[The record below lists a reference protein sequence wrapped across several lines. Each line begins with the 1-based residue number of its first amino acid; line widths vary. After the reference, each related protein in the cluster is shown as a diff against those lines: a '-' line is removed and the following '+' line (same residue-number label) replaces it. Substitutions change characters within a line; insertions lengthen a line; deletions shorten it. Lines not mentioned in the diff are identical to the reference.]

1 MSREEL
7 LAGLKQEVD
16 LKNRPH
22 PRRRSPVTAPAARST
37 LVDVSITVEVPEP
50 FAGRLAAEA
59 ARRGRRPEDLV
70 VEAIEGRYSDTEPVD
85 TTSEAHDALEAFIGC
100 GDSGDPD
107 WASGDIKE
115 LRREAATRKLA
126 NGV

>member
-1 MSREEL
+1 
-7 LAGLKQEVD
+7 
-16 LKNRPH
+16 
-22 PRRRSPVTAPAARST
+22 VTPSHIGST

-50 FAGRLAAEA
+50 LAGRLAAEA

-70 VEAIEGRYSDTEPVD
+70 VEAIEGRYSETEPAD
-85 TTSEAHDALEAFIGC
+85 ASSGAQDALEAFIGC

-107 WASGDIKE
+107 WASRDIGE

-126 NGV
+126 DGV